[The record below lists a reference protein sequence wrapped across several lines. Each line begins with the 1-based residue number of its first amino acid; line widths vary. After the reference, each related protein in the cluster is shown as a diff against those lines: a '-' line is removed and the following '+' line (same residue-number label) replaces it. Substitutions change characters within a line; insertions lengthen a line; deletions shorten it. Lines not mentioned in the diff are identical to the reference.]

1 MKSLFVLSEKYWKEQ
16 PTLEREIFAGRR
28 FREYVDFAW
37 IFFSWITQYE
47 EVGQDLFSRIEKKEK
62 IYVNVSNRIGLTCL
76 KKTWRIEGRIKSGI
90 FPPIFV
96 YETSK

>member
-37 IFFSWITQYE
+37 IFFHES
-47 EVGQDLFSRIEKKEK
+47 LNMKKLARISFHELRKK
-62 IYVNVSNRIGLTCL
+62 
-76 KKTWRIEGRIKSGI
+76 KKSM
-90 FPPIFV
+90 
-96 YETSK
+96 